1 MPARAPLWAPP
12 LPAGGDP
19 LVPPPLGCP
28 WRLPGR
34 RRLPYL
40 SVMLKCFVW
49 KGCGSIMNAV
59 EVSNLFKI

>member
-12 LPAGGDP
+12 PPASEDP

-28 WRLPGR
+28 WRLPGK

-40 SVMLKCFVW
+40 SVMLTGVLY
-49 KGCGSIMNAV
+49 GRDVGIS
-59 EVSNLFKI
+59 